1 MFEEKKEKKFGIALE
16 SRKDGG
22 AAVVFSVTIAGK
34 DFDIKVS
41 GSKNGLEE
49 VSVKMDEG
57 NDEQAK

>member
-1 MFEEKKEKKFGIALE
+1 M
-16 SRKDGG
+16 
-22 AAVVFSVTIAGK
+22 TIAGK